1 MIHSDEEISDKLIR
15 QPANFP
21 QRGKFA
27 YSSARSPYLPVKLAF
42 MPARLRMAS
51 SSAYL
56 TAVESVTV
64 LETLIPALI
73 RLTLANSNLI
83 IMSSFSRN
91 LEKG

>member
-27 YSSARSPYLPVKLAF
+27 YSSARSPLRGT

-56 TAVESVTV
+56 TAVENVTV
-64 LETLIPALI
+64 LDPHIPALI
-73 RLTLANSNLI
+73 RLTLANSNFI
-83 IMSSFSRN
+83 MMSSLSIN